1 MEKDLLFYN
10 EYEQFYL
17 MAKKSKAF
25 RLFCEKA
32 FAGEGNSDWFN
43 MLIGQTEYANRPY
56 EEYAKVMSRYIY
68 IVRKER
74 RC

>member
-10 EYEQFYL
+10 EYEQFYT
-17 MAKKSKAF
+17 MVRKSKVF

>member
-17 MAKKSKAF
+17 MARKSKVF

-32 FAGEGNSDWFN
+32 FAGEGNSD
-43 MLIGQTEYANRPY
+43 
-56 EEYAKVMSRYIY
+56 
-68 IVRKER
+68 
-74 RC
+74 